1 MHLSSYCAKKMLFS
15 MLNFRENGN
24 LRGKSLF
31 ASLRRH
37 LERKPLVKK
46 NGSLQNWLCLGFVW
60 VLLGMGQPAG
70 AGCTFYFRFTRYQFL
85 YAHCRSQVSKQSWR
99 RFLRNHVQRKKS
111 YLKEKRKK

>member
-1 MHLSSYCAKKMLFS
+1 MLFS
-15 MLNFRENGN
+15 LLNFRENGN

-60 VLLGMGQPAG
+60 ALFGLCLGVARHGPTSGGRMYILLP
-70 AGCTFYFRFTRYQFL
+70 FYSLPVSLRALPFS
-85 YAHCRSQVSKQSWR
+85 SQ
-99 RFLRNHVQRKKS
+99 
-111 YLKEKRKK
+111 